1 MSNDPTGEI
10 LLHPNTDEFN
20 ESDFINE
27 LVNRER
33 RVKENKLEND
43 FRNNLMANLYSTIDY
58 WMNHTN
64 GNVSTTS
71 NSILTSNSVA
81 INSTQDEIKMR

>member
-58 WMNHTN
+58 LKNE
-64 GNVSTTS
+64 S
-71 NSILTSNSVA
+71 NEQKLYY
-81 INSTQDEIKMR
+81 

>member
-33 RVKENKLEND
+33 CVKENKLEND
-43 FRNNLMANLYSTIDY
+43 FRNNLMANLYSTIDFLKNEKNLFY
-58 WMNHTN
+58 
-64 GNVSTTS
+64 
-71 NSILTSNSVA
+71 
-81 INSTQDEIKMR
+81 